1 MESTRIE
8 KLLDAYFEGNT
19 TLDEEKVLRSYFKE
33 GNVADHLKVYQSL
46 FIGLGNAQGEVLERE
61 LSLPVNSDGNS
72 RNWWYGIAAT
82 VAVMFVVAGTMFSG
96 SSLSQEEQDALL
108 ALNKTK
114 EAMFILSESFNKGT
128 EELAVLDQFT
138 IAKNKVLK

>member
-1 MESTRIE
+1 MESTRIVQ
-8 KLLDAYFEGNT
+8 LLNAYFEANT
-19 TLDEEKVLRSYFKE
+19 TLKEETVLREYFNGDE
-33 GNVADHLKVYQSL
+33 VADHLKVYQSL
-46 FIGLGNAQGEVLERE
+46 FVGLGNAQREVLERD
-61 LSLPVNSDGNS
+61 LSLPAKTSLS

-96 SSLSQEEQDALL
+96 SGLSQEEQEALT
-108 ALNKTK
+108 ALNKSK
-114 EAMFILSESFNKGT
+114 ESMLILSKSFNKGT